1 MESEKIA
8 QDNDQKGR
16 KETRAEIKR
25 DLIAGERRARVRY
38 IIHHRDRKTRL
49 HHLLSPQLEQL
60 PYSYQH

>member
-1 MESEKIA
+1 MESGKIA

-38 IIHHRDRKTRL
+38 NIHHRDRKPGFIIFFPL
-49 HHLLSPQLEQL
+49 N
-60 PYSYQH
+60 